1 MLQASPPRRPLVTH
15 NGHAIQQKGDEHML
29 TKNIIRAWKDPSYR
43 NGLSEGE
50 RAALPAH
57 PAGLIE
63 LADADLDAAGGRPKL
78 TRWWECCTPNYSWFV
93 E

>member
-1 MLQASPPRRPLVTH
+1 MPFNKKETNTMST
-15 NGHAIQQKGDEHML
+15 
-29 TKNIIRAWKDPSYR
+29 TNIIRAWKDPSYR

-78 TRWWECCTPNYSWFV
+78 TRFWECCTPNYSMFV

>member
-1 MLQASPPRRPLVTH
+1 M
-15 NGHAIQQKGDEHML
+15 AIQHKETNTMS
-29 TKNIIRAWKDPSYR
+29 TKSIIRAWKDPGYR
-43 NGLSEGE
+43 NSLSEGE

>member
-1 MLQASPPRRPLVTH
+1 MS
-15 NGHAIQQKGDEHML
+15 
-29 TKNIIRAWKDPSYR
+29 TKNIIRAWKDPGYR
-43 NGLSEGE
+43 NGLSESE

-78 TRWWECCTPNYSWFV
+78 TTFWECCTPNYTWIV

>member
-1 MLQASPPRRPLVTH
+1 MS
-15 NGHAIQQKGDEHML
+15 
-29 TKNIIRAWKDPSYR
+29 TKNIIRAWKDPGYR
-43 NGLSEGE
+43 NSLSESE

-63 LADADLDAAGGRPKL
+63 LADADLGAAGGRPKL
-78 TRWWECCTPNYSWFV
+78 TRFWECCTPNYSYYP

>member
-1 MLQASPPRRPLVTH
+1 MS
-15 NGHAIQQKGDEHML
+15 
-29 TKNIIRAWKDPSYR
+29 TKNIIRAWKDASYR
-43 NGLSEGE
+43 SGLSESE
-50 RAALPAH
+50 RASLPAH

-78 TRWWECCTPNYSWFV
+78 TRWWECCTPNYSFIV

>member
-1 MLQASPPRRPLVTH
+1 MAK
-15 NGHAIQQKGDEHML
+15 QQKETNTMS
-29 TKNIIRAWKDPSYR
+29 TKNIIRAWKDPGYR
-43 NGLSEGE
+43 NGLSESE
-50 RAALPAH
+50 RAVLPAH

-78 TRWWECCTPNYSWFV
+78 TRFWECCTPNYSFIV